1 MGQVMF
7 RNRSSGVERTV
18 RNLIRQVLMLSLLN
32 WYVAINDSLGRHR
45 SQAVLL
51 LRNWKF
57 SELAAQRVDWNRL
70 NQLILDWWPR
80 SKGHILMGL
89 MIFFMIVLDLH
100 FIIVSLSNDEFLFQL
115 IPFSS
120 RNILLVHYVN
130 KVLFFLLIPFLIV
143 LDRPLFQFL
152 FNILI
157 TVRIRLLGTLVHSR
171 SHHLQLAEFLLQFIV
186 WIRAVFCS
194 LLFLLIANLK
204 SLDIDRELW
213 RVCLDLF
220 WRW

>member
-32 WYVAINDSLGRHR
+32 WYVAIKDSLGRHR